1 MKRYMLKIF
10 MLVAIC
16 VLFELCGCSF
26 VCHNKDF
33 DRENSDSTG
42 ILKIKQPQLLL
53 NNSESAERVPGGD
66 SFTMDLSLNKT
77 PIEEAL
83 KQVCDNYQNFNDKRF
98 DIKWFV
104 VRNSELSENA
114 GDVSLHL
121 KNKSLGEIL

>member
-1 MKRYMLKIF
+1 M
-10 MLVAIC
+10 
-16 VLFELCGCSF
+16 
-26 VCHNKDF
+26 
-33 DRENSDSTG
+33 
-42 ILKIKQPQLLL
+42 LL
-53 NNSESAERVPGGD
+53 NNSERAERVPGDD

-104 VRNSELSENA
+104 VRDCECSENA

-121 KNKSLGEIL
+121 KNKSLEEILYYIARSAHYYCILVRDGKSLTVIVEDAGTMMSHMSRETAGISLELIY